1 MTGLFTPLFHHYV
14 SAQFERFGVGVIHGT
29 KRGGV
34 IRLENIGVADRSLNV
49 KQPGSFGYSC
59 EVTLSDLKINGAAS
73 LGSDCDSRREFND
86 LREFII
92 VDENSELG
100 LSSDG
105 GGTPRV
111 EKSEPDLYG
120 SQGVLGVLQE
130 YRIEGRHIW
139 PFSDV
144 EGLLCGL
151 GGTLSSFS
159 RRALAPC
166 FERPS
171 AAM

>member
-1 MTGLFTPLFHHYV
+1 
-14 SAQFERFGVGVIHGT
+14 
-29 KRGGV
+29 
-34 IRLENIGVADRSLNV
+34 
-49 KQPGSFGYSC
+49 
-59 EVTLSDLKINGAAS
+59 
-73 LGSDCDSRREFND
+73 
-86 LREFII
+86 
-92 VDENSELG
+92 
-100 LSSDG
+100 
-105 GGTPRV
+105 
-111 EKSEPDLYG
+111 
-120 SQGVLGVLQE
+120 VLGVLQE